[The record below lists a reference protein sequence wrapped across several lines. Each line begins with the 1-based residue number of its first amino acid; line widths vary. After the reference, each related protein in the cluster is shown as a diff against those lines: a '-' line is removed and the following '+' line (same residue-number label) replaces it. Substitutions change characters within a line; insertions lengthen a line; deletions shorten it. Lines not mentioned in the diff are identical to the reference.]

1 MDAGRVDEAGG
12 TEVAEARVI
21 WSALTCQRFLAG
33 SPRGV
38 PIAATSR
45 RTPKRNTMSEQYAEL
60 ITTFPLFEGF
70 TVNGTKRLIDAGEV
84 KDLAAG
90 EILLKEG
97 DTSDFAVLILAGTI
111 EVFVERDGKD
121 LILTEASPG
130 TILGELALLCGIP
143 RSASARAKAKSTV
156 LKWSDETLRT
166 LLLRDRSLAQRIFRQ
181 ALRTLIDKERSLID
195 SLVKAQGAGS

>member
-1 MDAGRVDEAGG
+1 
-12 TEVAEARVI
+12 
-21 WSALTCQRFLAG
+21 
-33 SPRGV
+33 
-38 PIAATSR
+38 
-45 RTPKRNTMSEQYAEL
+45 MSEQYAEL

-70 TVNGTKRLIDAGEV
+70 TANGTKRLIDAGEV

-90 EILLKEG
+90 EILLSEG
-97 DTSDFAVLILAGTI
+97 DTADFAVLILTGTI
-111 EVFVERDGKD
+111 EVFVERDGQN

-143 RSASARAKAKSTV
+143 RSASARAKEKSTV

-195 SLVKAQGAGS
+195 SLVKAQGAAS

>member
-1 MDAGRVDEAGG
+1 
-12 TEVAEARVI
+12 
-21 WSALTCQRFLAG
+21 
-33 SPRGV
+33 
-38 PIAATSR
+38 
-45 RTPKRNTMSEQYAEL
+45 MSEQYAEL
-60 ITTFPLFEGF
+60 ITSFPLFEGF
-70 TVNGTKRLIDAGEV
+70 TANGTKRLIDAGEV

-90 EILLKEG
+90 EILLREG
-97 DTSDFAVLILAGTI
+97 DDADFAVLILTGTI
-111 EVFVERDGKD
+111 EVFVERDRKD

-143 RSASARAKAKSTV
+143 RSASARAKEKSTV

-195 SLVKAQGAGS
+195 SLVKAQGAAS

>member
-1 MDAGRVDEAGG
+1 M
-12 TEVAEARVI
+12 
-21 WSALTCQRFLAG
+21 
-33 SPRGV
+33 
-38 PIAATSR
+38 
-45 RTPKRNTMSEQYAEL
+45 NEQYAEL

-70 TVNGTKRLIDAGEV
+70 TANGTKRLIDAGEV

-90 EILLKEG
+90 EILLREG
-97 DTSDFAVLILAGTI
+97 DTADFAVLILAGTI

-195 SLVKAQGAGS
+195 SLVKTQGAAS